1 MSDVSDPQSSP
12 AATPP
17 EPAPAL
23 PPPQQSRRWSTI
35 EMWTLGVFSALGL
48 AGFIATFVLIV
59 MRSPHAEVPRALS
72 AVDVQRLA
80 GPPGERGPA
89 GPAGPPGP
97 RGAAGSESSIRIV
110 RADCGAGS
118 CVAECDDD
126 EILLSAYCSP
136 NRPVAAYFP
145 SEHSASC
152 RLGAARGGHFE
163 VVAACVR
170 AKR

>member
-1 MSDVSDPQSSP
+1 
-12 AATPP
+12 
-17 EPAPAL
+17 
-23 PPPQQSRRWSTI
+23 
-35 EMWTLGVFSALGL
+35 MWTLGIFSALGL
-48 AGFIATFVLIV
+48 VGFIATFVLIV

-72 AVDVQRLA
+72 ATDVQRLA
-80 GPPGERGPA
+80 GPPGPRGPA

-97 RGAAGSESSIRIV
+97 PGPRAAAGESSVRIV

-136 NRPVAAYFP
+136 NRPVAAYYP

>member
-1 MSDVSDPQSSP
+1 MSDLGDPQPSP
-12 AATPP
+12 PASV
-17 EPAPAL
+17 PAP
-23 PPPQQSRRWSTI
+23 PRPQPSRRWSTL
-35 EMWTLGVFSALGL
+35 EMWTLGIFSALGL

-59 MRSPHAEVPRALS
+59 MRSPHAEVPRALT
-72 AVDVQRLA
+72 AADVQRLA

-97 RGAAGSESSIRIV
+97 RGAAGETSIRIV
-110 RADCGAGS
+110 RADCGAAG
-118 CVAECDDD
+118 CVAECGDD
-126 EILLSAYCSP
+126 EILLTAYCSP
-136 NRPVAAYFP
+136 NRPVAAYYP

-152 RLGAARGGHFE
+152 RLGAARGHFE